1 VHRVTLDWPDCEN
14 VRDLGGLPTTDGGRI
29 RDGALIRAD
38 GLFRLTP
45 AGVAAVRR
53 AGVVRILD
61 LRWRAECELAPS
73 PFASDPIH
81 LHLPLLAD
89 VLSYEAPHDTYAPML
104 DHNRERIRLA
114 FRALAAA
121 PPGGVVVHCHG
132 GRDRTAVLVALALAV
147 AGVPDE
153 EIVAD
158 YALSPERDALAMR
171 NTLAHLAG
179 RYGGAEGY
187 LLTIGVPPADVEAV
201 RRRLR

>member
-1 VHRVTLDWPDCEN
+1 MTLDWPDCEN

-29 RDGALIRAD
+29 RPGALIRAD

-45 AGVAAVRR
+45 AGVAAVRA

-61 LRWRAECELAPS
+61 LRRLAECEGAPS
-73 PFASDPIH
+73 PFAADPIH
-81 LHLPLLAD
+81 LHLPLLQNHPT
-89 VLSYEAPHDTYAPML
+89 YEAPHDTYGPML
-104 DHNRERIRLA
+104 DHNGERICRA

-121 PPGGVVVHCHG
+121 PAGAVVVHCHG

-153 EIVAD
+153 AIVAD

-171 NTLAHLAG
+171 NTMAHLAD
-179 RYGGAEGY
+179 RYGGAEAY
-187 LLTIGVPPADVEAV
+187 LQAAGVPPADIEAV